1 MSVEDPF
8 RRSAEIADA
17 VRGLYPRR
25 VTRVQN
31 TIKRVVAVELKTND
45 RIDPGDRLGGP
56 AFDTRDTRVCVGH
69 SFRPYVTDLGS
80 FPEGVAPQF
89 VRLGVSVTRSAADA
103 GITISYEEAEGWLRA
118 ALGVEWSDYA
128 YHYGATTDCRSP
140 ASYFRF
146 GVIIDRTGRSL
157 LAPDNFDWTRID
169 GEGTVARKIVPD
181 PANFELIEQ
190 LERTGPYSDT
200 SAYRD
205 PRTTPDGR
213 WGLAVTTANP
223 DPSSIRAFDALVDRL
238 SVRGLIDTRFI
249 PHAVHLAGATAVV
262 EFRRLGVDRIFRES
276 VPVPTEEDLRIRPES
291 GEWAL
296 QFGYHPPVFPLEPN
310 QWASGLCTH
319 WTEMFAYGP
328 LGKFAE

>member
-17 VRGLYPRR
+17 VRAWYPRR
-25 VTRVQN
+25 ITRLQSN
-31 TIKRVVAVELKTND
+31 IKRVVSVELKTND
-45 RIDPGDRLGGP
+45 RTDPGDRLGGP

-80 FPEGVAPQF
+80 FPAGVAPQF

-103 GITISYEEAEGWLRA
+103 GITISYEEAEGWFRA

-128 YHYGATTDCRSP
+128 YQYGATTDFRSP
-140 ASYFRF
+140 ASYFSF
-146 GVIIDRTGRSL
+146 GVIIDRTGRPL
-157 LAPDNFDWTRID
+157 LTPDNFDWTRID

-181 PANFELIEQ
+181 PANVGLIEQ
-190 LERTGPYSDT
+190 LDRIGPCIDT

-205 PRTTPDGR
+205 PRITPDGR
-213 WGLAVTTANP
+213 WVLAVTTANP

-238 SVRGLIDTRFI
+238 RVRGLIDTRFV
-249 PHAVHLAGATAVV
+249 PHAVHLAGSTAVV
-262 EFRRLGVDRIFRES
+262 EFRRVGVDRNFRES

-291 GEWAL
+291 GEWVL
-296 QFGYHPPVFPLEPN
+296 QLGYRPSVFPQEPD
-310 QWASGLCTH
+310 QWALGLCAH

-328 LGKFAE
+328 LGKIAE